1 MAGILAIAEHIRG
14 ELRDITGELIGA
26 AVSVKDQLGGPL
38 MVAVIGDD
46 PGAFVAKIDLEG
58 VDEILTVSVDS
69 SDFDATVY
77 EEVTCRLGTLRQPRV
92 ILAGHTINGMAFA
105 PAVAARL
112 GGGLATDVFALDVDN
127 GEIVATR
134 GAYGGKVS
142 LELGF
147 PGKGVVTLML
157 RGATFKA
164 PEAAGSAT
172 VTPVE
177 VDLAGLG
184 GVSTHLDYTDAPT
197 ADVDIT
203 KAEFIL
209 AIGRG
214 IQNEENVPRFA
225 ALAEQLG
232 AALGCSRP
240 IADAGWLPKAHQ
252 VGQSG
257 TVATACKLYLALG
270 ISGAVQHLFG
280 MKQADTIIAI
290 NTDSDAPIF
299 NVATYGACTDVLEFA
314 DALEKQFN

>member
-1 MAGILAIAEHIRG
+1 MAGILAIAEHVRG

-38 MVAVIGDD
+38 MVAVISDD
-46 PGAFVAKIDLEG
+46 PGAFVDKIALEG

-69 SDFDATVY
+69 SHFDATVY
-77 EEVTCRLGTLRQPRV
+77 EEVTCRLGTMRQPRA
-92 ILAGHTINGMAFA
+92 ILVGHTINGMAFA

-112 GGGLATDVFALDVDN
+112 GSGLATDVFALDVDN
-127 GEIVATR
+127 GEIIATR
-134 GAYGGKVS
+134 SAYGGKVS

-177 VDLAGLG
+177 VDLAGLD
-184 GVSTHLDYTDAPT
+184 GVSTHLDYTDAPA

-214 IQNEENVPRFA
+214 IQSEENVPRFA

-232 AALGCSRP
+232 ATLGCSRP
-240 IADAGWLPKAHQ
+240 IADAGWLPKAYQ

-299 NVATYGACTDVLEFA
+299 NVATYGACTDVFEFA
-314 DALEKQFN
+314 DALERQFN